1 MDITPL
7 RESDLPQL
15 IALQAE
21 LIDEKGDLDKMRALF
36 DLLRANPQYHLLGA
50 KQDGQL
56 VGSLTGIVCHDLIGR
71 CIPFMVI
78 ENVIVSKKSRRQGV
92 GKRLMQEIEKIARAS
107 ECRYIMLVSA
117 VTREQAPA
125 FYHSLG
131 YAFAPYRGFKK
142 ILAP

>member
-1 MDITPL
+1 
-7 RESDLPQL
+7 
-15 IALQAE
+15 
-21 LIDEKGDLDKMRALF
+21 
-36 DLLRANPQYHLLGA
+36 
-50 KQDGQL
+50 

-117 VTREQAPA
+117 VTREQAPV

-131 YAFAPYRGFKK
+131 YAFAPYRGLKK